1 MEKYDDE
8 FDNNN
13 DNIRV
18 NEYEEPKNN
27 KDLNVSSL
35 PTNTSN
41 SYEIR
46 IVNYTRTIYQDDTFQ
61 NNNQ

>member
-1 MEKYDDE
+1 MENGDE
-8 FDNNN
+8 FDDNN

-46 IVNYTRTIYQDDTFQ
+46 IVNYTRTSYQDDTFQ

>member
-1 MEKYDDE
+1 MENGDE
-8 FDNNN
+8 FDDNN
-13 DNIRV
+13 DNIIP
-18 NEYEEPKNN
+18 NEYEETKNN

-46 IVNYTRTIYQDDTFQ
+46 IVNYTRTSYQDDTFQ